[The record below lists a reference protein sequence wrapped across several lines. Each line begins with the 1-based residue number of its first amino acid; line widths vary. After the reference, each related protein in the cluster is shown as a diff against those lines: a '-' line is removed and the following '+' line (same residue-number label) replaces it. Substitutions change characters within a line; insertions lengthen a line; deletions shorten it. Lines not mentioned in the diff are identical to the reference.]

1 MQLMNFLEKLTTNG
15 YKNERHL
22 KKAIEDN
29 WYFEW
34 PVIMGIAT
42 RQEIEVA
49 TQKELQYL
57 NGLAD
62 KKQEMTMMLF
72 MGEGG

>member
-1 MQLMNFLEKLTTNG
+1 MRPMNFLDNLTTKG
-15 YKNERHL
+15 YKNELHL

-29 WYFEW
+29 WFFEW
-34 PVIMGIAT
+34 PVIMGIAS
-42 RQEIEVA
+42 RKEVDA
-49 TQKELQYL
+49 ASLKELQYL

-62 KKQEMTMMLF
+62 KKQEMTMMPF

>member
-1 MQLMNFLEKLTTNG
+1 MQLMNFLDNLTTKG
-15 YKNERHL
+15 YKNELHL
-22 KKAIEDN
+22 KKAIEEN
-29 WYFEW
+29 WFFEW

-42 RQEIEVA
+42 RQEVDKA
-49 TQKELQYL
+49 DLKELQYL

-62 KKQEMTMMLF
+62 KKREMTVMPF

>member
-1 MQLMNFLEKLTTNG
+1 MRPMNFLDNLTTKG
-15 YKNERHL
+15 YKNELHL

-29 WYFEW
+29 WFFEW
-34 PVIMGIAT
+34 PVIMGIAS
-42 RQEIEVA
+42 RKEVDVA
-49 TQKELQYL
+49 SLKELQYL

-62 KKQEMTMMLF
+62 KKQEMTMMPF